1 MAQVG
6 HYVDLVLDRVGIEL
20 DIMLSCMLKLFRN
33 DGIVF
38 RFVVRRYDEIVYD
51 DVDAVDVAERCL
63 VPLLHDLAR

>member
-6 HYVDLVLDRVGIEL
+6 HYVDLVQDRVGIEL
-20 DIMLSCMLKLFRN
+20 DIMLSCMLKFFRN
-33 DGIVF
+33 DGVVF